1 LGWYGKKI
9 MRRTYYYSLI
19 IYIYIFKK
27 KKKKRKGG
35 RDGGIFRATIF
46 TINAILK
53 INGKE

>member
-1 LGWYGKKI
+1 MK
-9 MRRTYYYSLI
+9 RTYYYSLI
-19 IYIYIFKK
+19 IYIFKKK

-35 RDGGIFRATIF
+35 RDGGIFRGTIF